1 MTNRIFA
8 RRPRPI
14 AAKLYRMAAFDA
26 ADFE

>member
-1 MTNRIFA
+1 MTQRTLA

-14 AAKLYRMAAFDA
+14 AAEIYRMAAFDA